1 MLPPNHRIRSPVPF
15 AACTPLRRM
24 RRSLAM
30 VQTAPDAS
38 TIEAAGG
45 VVVPSADVAGGG
57 GGGGRAVAASIWT
70 PTVTITDVPTLDV
83 IAKEVAYVP
92 TGRLDVWNDRVTFPV
107 FVPLVG
113 ETMSQLAVGAMT
125 DHFSARFPV
134 FSTRTVA
141 DDGFVPAY
149 PWTLTIVGLTDK
161 TGCAAANVGSRVNTS
176 KKLYAP
182 DRVKRGMLCGS

>member
-1 MLPPNHRIRSPVPF
+1 LLRRIRRSP
-15 AACTPLRRM
+15 
-24 RRSLAM
+24 AM
-30 VQTAPDAS
+30 VQTAADAS
-38 TIEAAGG
+38 TIEAEGG
-45 VVVPSADVAGGG
+45 VVVPSGDVV
-57 GGGGRAVAASIWT
+57 GGGRAVAASIWT

-83 IAKEVAYVP
+83 IAKEVACVP

-107 FVPLVG
+107 FVPVVG
-113 ETMSQLAVGAMT
+113 ETMSQLAVGPMT

-134 FSTRTVA
+134 FSTRTLA
-141 DDGFVPAY
+141 GDGFVPAY

-161 TGCAAANVGSRVNTS
+161 TGCAAANVGSAVNTS